1 MAALHAQGKLDL
13 DEKFVHESIIG
24 TLFYGQLL
32 REVMVGDFKA
42 VVPRVSST
50 AYITGI
56 QQFMIDPDDPLAMG
70 FSFNA
75 A

>member
-1 MAALHAQGKLDL
+1 
-13 DEKFVHESIIG
+13 
-24 TLFYGQLL
+24 
-32 REVMVGDFKA
+32 
-42 VVPRVSST
+42 VSST

-56 QQFMIDPDDPLAMG
+56 QQFVIDPDDPLAMG